1 VTFILFFE
9 IKLVFENPIKLY
21 FYFLPDCNDKFDG
34 VRTFFLIIIGG
45 FESILFVSDFSDIF

>member
-1 VTFILFFE
+1 M
-9 IKLVFENPIKLY
+9 FENPIKLY

-45 FESILFVSDFSDIF
+45 FESILFISDFSNIF